1 MNFDVGSF
9 ALRQML
15 NSLAVIGPLLIITGL
30 SFYLFRENRRSI
42 FIYLLLGTS
51 CTIIGAVCLIEE
63 FKKENSERQLQVQQF
78 EGFRAE
84 PARK

>member
-1 MNFDVGSF
+1 MNFDFGTF

-30 SFYLFRENRRSI
+30 SFHLFKENRRSI
-42 FIYLLLGTS
+42 YIYLLLGTS
-51 CTIIGAVCLIEE
+51 CTIIGAVCLIQE
-63 FKKENSERQLQVQQF
+63 FRSENSERQEQAQQLENLQV
-78 EGFRAE
+78 E

>member
-1 MNFDVGSF
+1 MNFDFGTF

-30 SFYLFRENRRSI
+30 SFYLFKENRRSI
-42 FIYLLLGTS
+42 YVYLLLGAS
-51 CTIIGAVCLIEE
+51 CTIIGAVCLIQE
-63 FKKENSERQLQVQQF
+63 FKSENLERPEQV
-78 EGFRAE
+78 E

>member
-1 MNFDVGSF
+1 MNFDFGTF

-30 SFYLFRENRRSI
+30 SFHLFKESRRSI
-42 FIYLLLGTS
+42 YIYLLLGAS
-51 CTIIGAVCLIEE
+51 CTIIGAVCLIQE
-63 FKKENSERQLQVQQF
+63 FKSENSARQHQTQQV
-78 EGFRAE
+78 ESLRVE